1 MSSADYQKK
10 RDFDKTAEPQWM
22 TNHRDLHRFVV
33 QKHQARNLHY
43 DFRLELG
50 GVLRSWAVPKG
61 PPLEPGIRRLAIQVE
76 DHPVDYIDFSGEI
89 PQGEYGA
96 GRVEIWDKGEFDL
109 EAESADILEFS
120 LMGGRLSGR
129 YALIHT
135 DDKEWLFI
143 RRKEE

>member
-1 MSSADYQKK
+1 MRLSEYQEK
-10 RDFDKTAEPQWM
+10 RDFAKTKEPEWRFS
-22 TNHRDLHRFVV
+22 HEDLHRFVV

-61 PPLEPGIRRLAIQVE
+61 PPLKSGIRRLAIQVE

-96 GRVEIWDKGEFDL
+96 GIVEIWDKGEFDL
-109 EAESADILEFS
+109 ETDSDDVIEFS
-120 LMGGRLSGR
+120 LRGEKLSGR

-135 DDKEWLFI
+135 DDRNWLFI
-143 RRKEE
+143 QRKEA